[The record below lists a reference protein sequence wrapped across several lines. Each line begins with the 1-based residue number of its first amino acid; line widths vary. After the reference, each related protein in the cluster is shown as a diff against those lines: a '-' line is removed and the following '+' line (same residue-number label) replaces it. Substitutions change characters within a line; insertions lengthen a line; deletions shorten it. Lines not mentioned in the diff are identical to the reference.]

1 MGCNSIS
8 HVLIKRENLGTQK
21 DTRGKNMWRHRE
33 KMAIYKPRR
42 EASEE
47 SNTVASLNLNF

>member
-1 MGCNSIS
+1 MGCNPIS
-8 HVLIKRENLGTQK
+8 RVLIKRGNLGMQK

-47 SNTVASLNLNF
+47 TNTVASLNLNF